1 MAEGVAEFVKGVCY
15 SNSVRQRQHQLTR
28 IVHTEQGQRHLC
40 RSSCYSGWASSCD
53 GDYLEIN
60 LGYPRYVTHIGT
72 AGTETYYQVCY
83 VQRNITTLLHYLQ
96 VSTLN
101 YRATIPIHR
110 ALRTSTASAGTTGT
124 PRRSP
129 PCSLR
134 KVRNPLIVRTVPSQ
148 YVRYCWHTH
157 SNYCLLS
164 HRQWNQPE
172 EVL

>member
-1 MAEGVAEFVKGVCY
+1 MEFVKGVCY

-40 RSSCYSGWASSCD
+40 RSSGHSGWTSSCD

-83 VQRNITTLLHYLQ
+83 VQRNITILLHYLQ
-96 VSTLN
+96 ESTLN
-101 YRATIPIHR
+101 YTATIPIHR

-124 PRRSP
+124 PQRSP

-134 KVRNPLIVRTVPSQ
+134 KVRHPHSTYGNFTVRTILLTHLPYS
-148 YVRYCWHTH
+148 YC
-157 SNYCLLS
+157 CLLT